1 MLGKDPLLL
10 LLLLSGPFSVAE
22 GATGTRSGLSGQ
34 SKPAGPEREAA
45 SRPEAVP
52 ICVFCPYAHG
62 RPHTTQLYQHV
73 PESRWPIVYS
83 PRYNITF
90 MGLEKLHPF
99 DAGKW
104 GKVISFL
111 KGMEGPTW
119 TLHWLLPPPNPTA
132 FPQQKLQT
140 LSYLQSQPSGS
151 FHPSCQKDLS
161 NTDF

>member
-1 MLGKDPLLL
+1 MQGK
-10 LLLLSGPFSVAE
+10 SQCSVGIRCYCCCCYVALFLWLRV
-22 GATGTRSGLSGQ
+22 GTGTRSWLSGQ

-45 SRPEAVP
+45 SHTEAVP

-73 PESRWPIVYS
+73 PETRWPIVYS

-119 TLHWLLPPPNPTA
+119 TLHLLPPPTPTA
-132 FPQQKLQT
+132 FL
-140 LSYLQSQPSGS
+140 
-151 FHPSCQKDLS
+151 
-161 NTDF
+161 